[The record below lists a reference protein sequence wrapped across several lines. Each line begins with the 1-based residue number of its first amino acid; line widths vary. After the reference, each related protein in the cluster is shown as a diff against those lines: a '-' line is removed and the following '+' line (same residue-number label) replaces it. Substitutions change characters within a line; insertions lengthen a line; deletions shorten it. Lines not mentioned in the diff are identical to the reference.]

1 MKTFNLYLFKNLT
14 ITAVFVTLVLTF
26 IIFLT
31 QSLRFL
37 EIVMS
42 AGSSSTTFW
51 VLTSLALP
59 RFFEVIL
66 PISIMASTLFLYN
79 KMTIDSEIIA
89 MRATGQSS
97 FSLAKPAITLGLLT
111 TIILWVITMWVA
123 PISLTKMHDMRGA
136 LKSEFSAFLF
146 KEGVFNQIGRGLT
159 VYIREKHSD
168 GALTGLMIHDTRD
181 PTKPPSTI
189 LAKRGIIISNENG
202 QQVVVFSGTQQEYN
216 PKSTVLQKLDFDR
229 YTIDLP
235 ATASKHIR
243 WAEPDERTIHQ
254 LLNPDMSNQKDLD
267 NLHEFL
273 VETHRRFTAPLL
285 ACTFPLIALTI
296 LLLGPVDRRGQT
308 KKIIISVIFI
318 MLLQGLFLTS
328 YNMARHNNIGLVLM
342 YIVTF
347 LPIPV
352 CLFWLSG
359 YSEKLRRQFLFG
371 SKGERA

>member
-1 MKTFNLYLFKNLT
+1 MKIFNLYLFKNLA

-37 EIVMS
+37 EIVMN
-42 AGSSSTTFW
+42 AGSSGTTFW
-51 VLTSLALP
+51 ILTSLALP

-66 PISIMASTLFLYN
+66 PISVMAATLFLYN

-89 MRATGQSS
+89 MRATGHSS
-97 FSLAKPAITLGLLT
+97 FALAKPAIILGFST
-111 TIILWVITMWVA
+111 TIILWIITMWVA
-123 PISLTKMHDMRGA
+123 PISLAKMHDMRGA

-146 KEGVFNQIGRGLT
+146 KEGVFNQIGKGLT
-159 VYIREKHSD
+159 VYIREKRSD
-168 GALTGLMIHDTRD
+168 GELTGLMIHDTRD
-181 PTKPPSTI
+181 QSKPPSTI
-189 LAKRGIIISNENG
+189 LAKRGIIVSNEHG
-202 QQVVVFSGTQQEYN
+202 QQVIVSSGTRQEYN
-216 PKSTVLQKLDFDR
+216 PKSKILTKLDFGR

-235 ATASKHIR
+235 DTTSNHIR

-254 LLNPDMSNQKDLD
+254 LLNPDLNNKKDLE
-267 NLHEFL
+267 NLHDFS
-273 VETHRRFTAPLL
+273 VEVHRRFTAPLL

-308 KKIIISVIFI
+308 KKIIISVILI

-328 YNMARHNNIGLVLM
+328 YNLARNNDIGLILM

-352 CLFWLSG
+352 SLFWLSG

-371 SKGERA
+371 NQGETA